1 VEELL
6 KQHGVGWVANDY
18 EDLPV
23 EIHKTTDF
31 LYIRWIA
38 RHNVIPHP
46 GYEVLDR
53 SERLRSWLELIQ
65 ANLDG
70 IHTVFGFFDNDYAGH
85 APATCNRLKAMIG
98 LPVTSSSAEEQGR
111 LF

>member
-1 VEELL
+1 
-6 KQHGVGWVANDY
+6 
-18 EDLPV
+18 
-23 EIHKTTDF
+23 
-31 LYIRWIA
+31 
-38 RHNVIPHP
+38 VIPHP

-85 APATCNRLKAMIG
+85 APATCNRLKGMIG